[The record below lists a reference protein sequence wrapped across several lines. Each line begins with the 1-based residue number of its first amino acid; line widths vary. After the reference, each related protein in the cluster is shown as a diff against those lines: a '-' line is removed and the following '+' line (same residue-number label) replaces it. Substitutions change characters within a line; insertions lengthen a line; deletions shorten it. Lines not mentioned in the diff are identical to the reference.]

1 MTVFF
6 NIATVMF
13 ISCYTPTIS
22 SIILSSSSEKPVP
35 SITFKFSRICCGF
48 EAPTSTL
55 VTSSSFTTHLRAI
68 CASVSPRFAAI
79 SFNFL
84 ICPTRSFQHHQ
95 DDRPDF
101 HPPPY
106 PSRHQRLPVQLRAGG
121 ADVHRDEGPPAGHPG
136 AVRRL
141 PGGKPRPHPGGGSAY
156 AQTGHL
162 KEMAD
167 WFAKYLKAE
176 EEAQ

>member
-1 MTVFF
+1 MT
-6 NIATVMF
+6 N
-13 ISCYTPTIS
+13 Y
-22 SIILSSSSEKPVP
+22 IIGH
-35 SITFKFSRICCGF
+35 T
-48 EAPTSTL
+48 
-55 VTSSSFTTHLRAI
+55 
-68 CASVSPRFAAI
+68 PRFAAAVSQRNLCNRATSYGTGDMGSI
-79 SFNFL
+79 FEGPFKG
-84 ICPTRSFQHHQ
+84 CYRSLMGRMQGRSSTIKTN
-95 DDRPDF
+95 RPDF

-121 ADVHRDEGPPAGHPG
+121 ADVHRDEGPPAGHSG

-141 PGGKPRPHPGGGSAY
+141 PGGKPRPHPEGNAY

-167 WFAKYLKAE
+167 WFTKYLKAE